1 MPTVFC
7 LGAADEL
14 TLMEPCG
21 WMQSWSGLLSVDTRL
36 DELGHAVCLGRWTPT
51 TRSRTSTSSLHVAFL
66 DMDAARFKADLQH
79 CMSFHGVVVLLS
91 SRGLSST
98 HAASPLLT
106 RPS

>member
-7 LGAADEL
+7 LGADDEL
-14 TLMEPCG
+14 TLMELCG